1 MRDGFHFG
9 RVDHIFVLDNFADRH
24 IFVILTPVKRT
35 HTRHNILGLEI
46 MEEVTD
52 KAVIIG
58 ITTILPL
65 CLYMVPIKGIGII
78 WVDWEVY
85 IF

>member
-1 MRDGFHFG
+1 
-9 RVDHIFVLDNFADRH
+9 
-24 IFVILTPVKRT
+24 
-35 HTRHNILGLEI
+35 

-52 KAVIIG
+52 KAVIVG

-78 WVDWEVY
+78 WVDWEVDML
-85 IF
+85 